1 MSEHSKPPRR
11 RLRSRRFGYGIVA
24 AVVLLLGLAIFATHS
39 TQRATEQAQ
48 DGRAVS
54 TPTATPVP
62 PPPPGHEAYHVSPE
76 GDDDNPGTLDKP
88 WRTIARAM
96 AQKYTAGDQL
106 LFERGGEYFGIID
119 RVPTPDGSRRWLIG
133 AYGEGAKPV
142 ISNAKILND
151 SAAWTP
157 TAPNV
162 WRINLNDATTHGGWD
177 GDGTNVGFL
186 TSGDTIHPAKKTA
199 LGDLRAQWD
208 FYDDST
214 FLYVKSSNNP
224 SVVAPGLRAA
234 PDSVLIRLHS
244 NTEIDGIEMKD
255 CGGHAIRGEDDPVVN
270 VRVLNN
276 YIHHIGGS
284 FLIGYADD
292 TVRYGN
298 GIECLDS
305 CADWLV
311 QGNEVHDVYDSAFT
325 CQGSGTTTNI
335 RVTQNFFHGNAHNLE
350 FWTEEPGGGLHQILI
365 DDNDFVDGGGGWG
378 GPARPDQENRAQF
391 VSYGWVLPAD
401 IVVTKNRVTGASGSY
416 VYHDPVAPRPAGWV
430 FSDNDVKLESGTL
443 MQNGQPYTINEAA
456 AWARAN
462 MTETG
467 STFEVLGRP

>member
-1 MSEHSKPPRR
+1 MPEHSRPPRR
-11 RLRSRRFGYGIVA
+11 RPPGLRFGCGVLA
-24 AVVLLLGLAIFATHS
+24 VVVLLVGLAIFGAHS
-39 TQRATEQAQ
+39 TQHATE
-48 DGRAVS
+48 
-54 TPTATPVP
+54 PTRNAAPAPLPPPVP
-62 PPPPGHEAYHVSPE
+62 PPGRTAFHVSPE
-76 GDDDNPGTLDKP
+76 GDDANAGTLEKP

-96 AQKYTAGDQL
+96 AQTYAAGDQL
-106 LFERGGEYFGIID
+106 LFQRGGEYFGIID

-142 ISNAKILND
+142 ITNAKILND

-157 TAPNV
+157 TAPDV
-162 WRINLNDATTHGGWD
+162 WRIDLNDARTHGGWAE
-177 GDGTNVGFL
+177 DGTNIGFL
-186 TSGDTIHPAKKTA
+186 TDGNTIHPAKKKA
-199 LGDLRAQWD
+199 LTDLRAPWD
-208 FYDDST
+208 FYDDDT
-214 FLYVKSSNNP
+214 HLYVRSTDNP
-224 SVVAPGLRAA
+224 TVSAPDLRAA

-244 NTEIDGIEMKD
+244 NTEIDGIEMRD

-292 TVRYGN
+292 KVRYGN

-335 RVTQNFFHGNAHNLE
+335 RVTKNDFYANSHNLE
-350 FWTEEPGGGLHQILI
+350 FWTEQPGGGLHQILI
-365 DDNDFVDGGGGWG
+365 DDNDFGDGGGGWG

-391 VSYGWVLPAD
+391 ISYGWDLPAD
-401 IVVTKNRVTGASGSY
+401 IVVTKNRVSGASGSY
-416 VYHDPVAPRPAGWV
+416 VYHAPVAPRPAGWV
-430 FSDNDVKLESGTL
+430 FSDNVVKLASGTL
-443 MQNGQPYTINEAA
+443 MQNGQPYTIDDAA
-456 AWARAN
+456 AWAQAN
-462 MTETG
+462 ETELG
-467 STFEVLGRP
+467 STFEVLSRP